1 MKKRIH
7 ELTKNKSTKNTKA
20 RSYTLDKYTNTQIN
34 KLTKNRQIALL
45 TIRLLLGFIFFFQ
58 GFGKIFKFG
67 MENVYN
73 NFFAETYK
81 DVLPEFLLQA
91 TAYYTSYVEFLGG
104 ILLIIGL
111 KRDYTL
117 YALASVLIIVTFGHG
132 LVAPIWDLSHVMY
145 RAILL
150 LALLLLPKEWDQY
163 RLDTLL
169 KKK

>member
-1 MKKRIH
+1 MNTNKK
-7 ELTKNKSTKNTKA
+7 
-20 RSYTLDKYTNTQIN
+20 
-34 KLTKNRQIALL
+34 IALL
-45 TIRLLLGFIFFFQ
+45 TARLLLGFIFFFQ

-67 MENVYN
+67 VDNVYN
-73 NFFAETYK
+73 NFFAKTY
-81 DVLPEFLLQA
+81 DGILPQFLLQA
-91 TAYYTSYVEFLGG
+91 TAYYTSYIEFFGG

-132 LVAPIWDLSHVMY
+132 LVEPIWDLSHVLY
-145 RAILL
+145 RAVLL
-150 LALLLLPKEWDQY
+150 LALLLLPKEWDHY

>member
-1 MKKRIH
+1 MNYNKK
-7 ELTKNKSTKNTKA
+7 
-20 RSYTLDKYTNTQIN
+20 
-34 KLTKNRQIALL
+34 IALL
-45 TIRLLLGFIFFFQ
+45 TARLLLGFIFFFQ

-67 MENVYN
+67 VDNVYN
-73 NFFAETYK
+73 NFFAKTY
-81 DVLPEFLLQA
+81 DGILPDFLLQA
-91 TAYYTSYVEFLGG
+91 TAYYTSYIEFIGG

-132 LVAPIWDLSHVMY
+132 LVEPIWDLSHVMY

-150 LALLLLPKEWDQY
+150 LTLLLLPKEWDQY
-163 RLDTLL
+163 RLDTLF

>member
-1 MKKRIH
+1 MNTNKK
-7 ELTKNKSTKNTKA
+7 
-20 RSYTLDKYTNTQIN
+20 
-34 KLTKNRQIALL
+34 IALL

-58 GFGKIFKFG
+58 GFGKLFKFG
-67 MENVYN
+67 VDNVYN
-73 NFFAETYK
+73 NFFAKTYEGI
-81 DVLPEFLLQA
+81 LPDFLLYG
-91 TAYYTSYVEFLGG
+91 TAYYTSYIEFLGG
-104 ILLIIGL
+104 LLLIIGL

-132 LVAPIWDLSHVMY
+132 LVEPIWDLSHVMF

-150 LALLLLPKEWDQY
+150 LTLLLLPKEWDYY